1 MKHHFVSLG
10 LLLLGSS
17 AVQAQSI
24 KPTNT
29 YPSNLEEN
37 QYFESYDAATQTIK
51 GIHFLVLSDGDNSS
65 DRTPEFTVK
74 LYLYQQDKEPIF
86 IKTYTLDNGIAHLSR
101 RDFKNENVSLKGLNI
116 EPGIWRLGIYVNADK
131 SFEEDM
137 NDNAMLFRDP
147 INIKKSSTN
156 EPGGIYQMQKKK
168 TPPKK
173 DDDEGDIEDDM
184 QGDDDFDEDSDD
196 DIDEDSDSDDGF

>member
-1 MKHHFVSLG
+1 MKKAIICLIIMLNVASVAL
-10 LLLLGSS
+10 
-17 AVQAQSI
+17 AQTI

-37 QYFESYDAATQTIK
+37 QYFEGYDAATQTIK
-51 GIHFLVLSDGDNSS
+51 GIHFLVLSDGDNSL

-74 LYLYQQDKEPIF
+74 LYLYQPEKDPIF
-86 IKTYTLDNGIAHLSR
+86 IKTYTLENGIAHLSR
-101 RDFKNENVSLKGLNI
+101 RDFANENVSIKELDI
-116 EPGIWRLGIYVNADK
+116 APGMYRLGLYINADK

-137 NDNAMLFRDP
+137 NDNAMLFKDP

-156 EPGGIYQMQKKK
+156 EPGGIYQMSKPKKK

-173 DDDEGDIEDDM
+173 DDEDEDDDIDEEISDDF
-184 QGDDDFDEDSDD
+184 DDDTDEDSDD
-196 DIDEDSDSDDGF
+196 DDDDF

>member
-1 MKHHFVSLG
+1 MKNAGLLFS
-10 LLLLGSS
+10 LLLLGTNYLK
-17 AVQAQSI
+17 AQSI
-24 KPTNT
+24 KATNT

-51 GIHFLVLSDGDNSS
+51 GIHFLVLSDGDNSL

-101 RDFKNENVSLKGLNI
+101 RDFDKQNISLKGLNV
-116 EPGIWRLGIYVNADK
+116 EPGIYRLGVYINADK

-147 INIKKSSTN
+147 VNIKKSSTN
-156 EPGGIYQMQKKK
+156 EPGGIYEMQKKK
-168 TPPKK
+168 KPPVVK
-173 DDDEGDIEDDM
+173 DEEEEVEGDS
-184 QGDDDFDEDSDD
+184 DEDV
-196 DIDEDSDSDDGF
+196 DSDSDGYWSEGKTLIY

>member
-1 MKHHFVSLG
+1 MKYSFIILG
-10 LLLLGSS
+10 LILLGNT
-17 AVQAQSI
+17 AVKAQFT
-24 KPTNT
+24 KPANT

-51 GIHFLVLSDGDNSS
+51 GIHFLVLSDGDNSL

-101 RDFKNENVSLKGLNI
+101 RDFDKQNISLKGLNV
-116 EPGIWRLGIYVNADK
+116 EPGIYRLGVYINADK

-156 EPGGIYQMQKKK
+156 EPGGIYEMQQKKK
-168 TPPKK
+168 PPIVK
-173 DDDEGDIEDDM
+173 DEEEEVEGDSKD
-184 QGDDDFDEDSDD
+184 
-196 DIDEDSDSDDGF
+196 DSDSDGD

>member
-1 MKHHFVSLG
+1 MKNRFFSFG
-10 LLLLGSS
+10 LM
-17 AVQAQSI
+17 AVCIASINAQSI

-51 GIHFLVLSDGDNSS
+51 GIHFLVLSDGDNSR

-74 LYLYQQDKEPIF
+74 LYLYQEGKDPIF

-101 RDFKNENVSLKGLNI
+101 RDFKNENVSLKGLSV
-116 EPGIWRLGIYVNADK
+116 EPGIWRLGVYVNADK

-156 EPGGIYQMQKKK
+156 EPGGIYQMHKPKKK
-168 TPPKK
+168 Q
-173 DDDEGDIEDDM
+173 DDEEEEPAHEEDEIEDD
-184 QGDDDFDEDSDD
+184 DHSDD
-196 DIDEDSDSDDGF
+196 DDGF

>member
-1 MKHHFVSLG
+1 MKYSFIILG
-10 LLLLGSS
+10 LILLGNT
-17 AVQAQSI
+17 AVKAQST
-24 KPTNT
+24 KPANT

-51 GIHFLVLSDGDNSS
+51 GIHFLVLSDGDNSL

-101 RDFKNENVSLKGLNI
+101 RDFDKQNISLKGLNV
-116 EPGIWRLGIYVNADK
+116 EPGIYRLGVYINADK

-156 EPGGIYQMQKKK
+156 EPGGIYEMQQKKK
-168 TPPKK
+168 PPIVK
-173 DDDEGDIEDDM
+173 DEEEEVEGDSKD
-184 QGDDDFDEDSDD
+184 
-196 DIDEDSDSDDGF
+196 DSDSDGD

>member
-1 MKHHFVSLG
+1 MKNTGLLFS
-10 LLLLGSS
+10 LLLLGTNSLK
-17 AVQAQSI
+17 AQSI
-24 KPTNT
+24 KATNT

-51 GIHFLVLSDGDNSS
+51 GIHFLVLSDGDNSL

-101 RDFKNENVSLKGLNI
+101 RDFKNENVSLKGLHI

-137 NDNAMLFRDP
+137 NDNAILFRDP

-173 DDDEGDIEDDM
+173 DDEDGDFEEDI
-184 QGDDDFDEDSDD
+184 QEDSDNN
-196 DIDEDSDSDDGF
+196 DGF